1 MTSDTQFLLETVF
14 YEVIGTL
21 VALVIIIL
29 HILYIVAHVKL
40 PSLNMVIF
48 YTSERSFNSVL
59 TRPGLVRQLFSSIRK
74 LVSFVV
80 LLTFFSIF
88 LLVHLI
94 DFSIA
99 YNKPL
104 SSVGSIEFRKRSHQ
118 NFQLRLS
125 SQSQN
130 IRTIG
135 VRLIFRS
142 VWFD

>member
-14 YEVIGTL
+14 YEVIRTL

-88 LLVHLI
+88 LLVHDI
-94 DFSIA
+94 DFSIV
-99 YNKPL
+99 YNKP
-104 SSVGSIEFRKRSHQ
+104 IEFG
-118 NFQLRLS
+118 RL
-125 SQSQN
+125 N
-130 IRTIG
+130 
-135 VRLIFRS
+135 
-142 VWFD
+142 